1 MCLNEA
7 REFPLLPGVSDAQE
21 GSGQDYS
28 FRELLTSKSLSLM
41 SGNNDAGM
49 AAAPRVD

>member
-21 GSGQDYS
+21 GSWQDY
-28 FRELLTSKSLSLM
+28 FFHEVFTSKTLLP
-41 SGNNDAGM
+41 NEWQ
-49 AAAPRVD
+49 